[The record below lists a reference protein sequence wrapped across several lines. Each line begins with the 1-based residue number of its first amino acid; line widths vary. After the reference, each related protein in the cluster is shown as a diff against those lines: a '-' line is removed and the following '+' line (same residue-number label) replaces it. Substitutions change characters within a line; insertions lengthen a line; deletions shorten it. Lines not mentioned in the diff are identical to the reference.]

1 MITKDEAVAGM
12 HEGKKMTKMERIFFL
27 NQLGVGLQEISTLV
41 SSPRGWC
48 GAVLK
53 YYIDEPK
60 NIEKL
65 YKKYPKAIV

>member
-27 NQLGVGLQEISTLV
+27 NQLGIGLPEISTIV
-41 SSPRGWC
+41 SSTQAWC
-48 GAVLK
+48 KQVLK